1 MATKRGRP
9 LSSDVSEA
17 LRKAA
22 ERIMQSSGYSSLTV
36 DGLVAEVGTTRPTFY
51 RRYRNVGHLAFDVI
65 QHRFGV
71 NEIDDTGALS
81 TDLLRLQRQEV
92 AMFADPLLRNNLPG
106 LLETIRIDESIRVLY
121 LTQFIAPRRGNVQ
134 AVLNRAVVRGELEA
148 EQIDL
153 DWICDLLLSPL
164 LTKALLPVGAG
175 LTDELAR
182 RTAELAFDQLMATA
196 APAARV

>member
-9 LSSDVSEA
+9 LDSDVSEA
-17 LRKAA
+17 LRQAA
-22 ERIMQSSGYSSLTV
+22 ERIMRNSGYSSLTV

-51 RRYRNVGHLAFDVI
+51 RRYRNVGHLAFEVI

-71 NEIDDTGALS
+71 NEIEDTGALS

-106 LLETIRIDESIRVLY
+106 LLETIRIDESILDLY
-121 LTQFIAPRRGNVQ
+121 LTQFIAPRRANVQ
-134 AVLNRAVVRGELEA
+134 AVLDRAVARGEVEA
-148 EQIDL
+148 AQIDL

-182 RTAELAFDQLMATA
+182 RTADLAFQQVTEGSVAVA
-196 APAARV
+196 

>member
-71 NEIDDTGALS
+71 NEIEDTGALS
-81 TDLLRLQRQEV
+81 SDLLRLQRQEV
-92 AMFADPLLRNNLPG
+92 AMFASPLLRNNLPG
-106 LLETIRIDESIRVLY
+106 LLETIRVDESIRVLY
-121 LTQFIAPRRGNVQ
+121 LTQFIAPRRANVQ
-134 AVLNRAVVRGELEA
+134 AVLNRAVTRGEVRA

-182 RTAELAFDQLMATA
+182 RTAELAFEQVTGNA
-196 APAARV
+196 AAAG

>member
-71 NEIDDTGALS
+71 NEIEDTGALS
-81 TDLLRLQRQEV
+81 SDLLRLQRQEV
-92 AMFADPLLRNNLPG
+92 AMFASPLLRNNLPG
-106 LLETIRIDESIRVLY
+106 LLETIRVDESIRVLY
-121 LTQFIAPRRGNVQ
+121 LTQFIAPRRANVQ
-134 AVLNRAVVRGELEA
+134 AVLNRAVTRGEVKA

-182 RTAELAFDQLMATA
+182 RTAELAFEQVTGNA
-196 APAARV
+196 AAAG

>member
-71 NEIDDTGALS
+71 NEIEDTGALIS
-81 TDLLRLQRQEV
+81 DLLRLQRQEV
-92 AMFADPLLRNNLPG
+92 AMFASPLLRNNLPG
-106 LLETIRIDESIRVLY
+106 LLETIRVDESIRVLY
-121 LTQFIAPRRGNVQ
+121 LTQFIAPRRANVQ
-134 AVLNRAVVRGELEA
+134 AVLNRAVVRGEVRA

-182 RTAELAFDQLMATA
+182 RTAELAFEQVTGNA
-196 APAARV
+196 AAAG

>member
-71 NEIDDTGALS
+71 NEIEDTGSLS
-81 TDLLRLQRQEV
+81 SDLLRLQRQEV
-92 AMFADPLLRNNLPG
+92 AMFASPLLRNNLPG
-106 LLETIRIDESIRVLY
+106 LLESIRVDESIRVLY
-121 LTQFIAPRRGNVQ
+121 LTQFIAPRRANVQ
-134 AVLNRAVVRGELEA
+134 AVLNRAVTRGEVKA

-182 RTAELAFDQLMATA
+182 RTAELAFEQVTGNA
-196 APAARV
+196 AAAG

>member
-71 NEIDDTGALS
+71 NEIEDTGALS
-81 TDLLRLQRQEV
+81 SDLLRLQRQEV
-92 AMFADPLLRNNLPG
+92 AMFASPLLRNNLPG
-106 LLETIRIDESIRVLY
+106 LLETIRVDESVRVLY
-121 LTQFIAPRRGNVQ
+121 LTQFIAPRRANVQ
-134 AVLNRAVVRGELEA
+134 AVLNRAVVRGEVRA

-182 RTAELAFDQLMATA
+182 RTAELAFEQVTGNA
-196 APAARV
+196 AAAG

>member
-1 MATKRGRP
+1 MR
-9 LSSDVSEA
+9 
-17 LRKAA
+17 
-22 ERIMQSSGYSSLTV
+22 SSGYSSLTV

-71 NEIDDTGALS
+71 NEIEDTGALS
-81 TDLLRLQRQEV
+81 SDLLRLQRQEV

-106 LLETIRIDESIRVLY
+106 LLETIRIDESIRHLY
-121 LTQFIAPRRGNVQ
+121 LTQFIGPRRANVQ
-134 AVLNRAVVRGELEA
+134 AVLDRAVTRGEMEA
-148 EQIDL
+148 SQMDL

-182 RTAELAFDQLMATA
+182 RTAELAFDQATRSSA
-196 APAARV
+196 VVARG

>member
-1 MATKRGRP
+1 MR
-9 LSSDVSEA
+9 
-17 LRKAA
+17 
-22 ERIMQSSGYSSLTV
+22 SSGYSSLTV

-71 NEIDDTGALS
+71 NEIDDTGALG

-182 RTAELAFDQLMATA
+182 RTAELAFQQLTQAKVA
-196 APAARV
+196 AASS

>member
-1 MATKRGRP
+1 
-9 LSSDVSEA
+9 
-17 LRKAA
+17 
-22 ERIMQSSGYSSLTV
+22 MQSSGYSSLTV

-71 NEIDDTGALS
+71 NEIEDTGALS
-81 TDLLRLQRQEV
+81 SDLLRLQRQEV
-92 AMFADPLLRNNLPG
+92 AMFASPLLRNNLPG
-106 LLETIRIDESIRVLY
+106 LLETIRVDESIRVLY
-121 LTQFIAPRRGNVQ
+121 LTQFIAPRRANVQ
-134 AVLNRAVVRGELEA
+134 AVLNRAVTRGEVKA

-182 RTAELAFDQLMATA
+182 RTAELAFEQVTGNAVATG
-196 APAARV
+196 